1 MTFVILKKAN
11 GQGCLC
17 LPRDTWG
24 CLWTFFTVRTRE
36 CFQHRN
42 DKIKNTEQPCDKE
55 LPSLTGCKHT
65 TEYAQTM
72 SKYLLMN
79 FNKQNLRFLLAVGSY
94 YLHRFE
100 AA

>member
-1 MTFVILKKAN
+1 MARAAFVFPGTLGAVCGHFSLLEPGSASSIEMVKL
-11 GQGCLC
+11 
-17 LPRDTWG
+17 
-24 CLWTFFTVRTRE
+24 
-36 CFQHRN
+36 
-42 DKIKNTEQPCDKE
+42 KNTEQPCDKE